1 MRGKVVN
8 QYKGAKHFELASD
21 DKSFTFARRNDAI
34 AAEAALDGIIIRT
47 SVDAQRMQ
55 AADCVRNV
63 TTPSATLRRALEL
76 IQQFNV

>member
-8 QYKGAKHFELASD
+8 QYKVAKHFELAID

-63 TTPSATLRRALEL
+63 TTPSAKQRRALEL
-76 IQQFNV
+76 IQQINV